1 MRNIKEYKAPT
12 AQITEF
18 ECAEDIMTASRTL
31 YDRPNNAGDHE
42 YVYAGS
48 IPWSKGLGRDS
59 E

>member
-18 ECAEDIMTASRTL
+18 ECADDIMTASL
-31 YDRPNNAGDHE
+31 QLKKRPASATVD

-48 IPWSKGLGRDS
+48 KGWQNGFRQDN
-59 E
+59 